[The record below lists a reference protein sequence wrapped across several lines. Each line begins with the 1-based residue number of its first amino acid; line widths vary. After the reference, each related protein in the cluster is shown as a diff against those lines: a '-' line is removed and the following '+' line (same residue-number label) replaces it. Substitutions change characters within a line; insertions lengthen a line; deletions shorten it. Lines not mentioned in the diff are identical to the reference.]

1 MSTTYAILL
10 VLSSAIAHSVWNLF
24 MKKSVHKES
33 FLWLIQT
40 IAAVI
45 FMPAFLHDLFT
56 MDWTFQR
63 TGLLLTSFVFQ
74 SVYLLLLAKAYKAGD
89 MSQVYP
95 MMRGSA
101 ALLIPL
107 LGLVIYEEEL
117 THSGWLGLGLI
128 VVGLFAL
135 SGIFKNRLT
144 KQSII
149 TILLTGTIGISITG
163 YTLADKSILLF
174 MSPLG
179 LLQIYNLAGVIALGA
194 PALRSKKVRQEWM
207 LNRRLIL
214 IGSIMAPGSYLLFL
228 MAMQFAPI
236 SHISPIREISIV
248 FGTILAWTVLKEK
261 QGAGRIG
268 YSAIILLGIIL
279 IGFF

>member
-1 MSTTYAILL
+1 
-10 VLSSAIAHSVWNLF
+10 
-24 MKKSVHKES
+24 
-33 FLWLIQT
+33 
-40 IAAVI
+40 
-45 FMPAFLHDLFT
+45 
-56 MDWTFQR
+56 
-63 TGLLLTSFVFQ
+63 
-74 SVYLLLLAKAYKAGD
+74 

-107 LGLVIYEEEL
+107 LCLVIYGEEF
-117 THSGWLGLGLI
+117 TRFNWIGLGLI

-135 SGIFKNRLT
+135 SGIFSNRIT
-144 KQSII
+144 KQSVI
-149 TILLTGTIGISITG
+149 TTLLTGTIGISITG
-163 YTLADKSILLF
+163 YTLTDKSILLF
-174 MSPLG
+174 MSPAG
-179 LLQIYNLAGVIALGA
+179 LLQIYNLAGFIALGA
-194 PALRSKKVRQEWM
+194 PALHSKKIKQEWL

-214 IGSIMAPGSYLLFL
+214 IGSIIAPSSYLLFL
-228 MAMQFAPI
+228 LAMQFAPI

-248 FGTILAWTVLKEK
+248 FGTILASIVLKEK

>member
-1 MSTTYAILL
+1 MNITYAILL
-10 VLSSAIAHSVWNLF
+10 VLSSALAHSVWNLF

-40 IAAVI
+40 IASFL

-56 MDWTFQR
+56 IDWTFQR
-63 TGLLLTSFVFQ
+63 AGLLLISFVFQ
-74 SVYLLLLAKAYKAGD
+74 SVYLVLLTKAYKAGD

-95 MMRGSA
+95 MMRGTA

-117 THSGWLGLGLI
+117 TRSGWIGLGLI

-135 SGIFKNRLT
+135 SGIFKNRLN
-144 KQSII
+144 KQSVI

-163 YTLADKSILLF
+163 YTLVDKSILLF

-179 LLQIYNLAGVIALGA
+179 LLQIYNLAGFIALGA
-194 PALRSKKVRQEWM
+194 PALRSKKVKKEWM
-207 LNRRLIL
+207 LNRRLII
-214 IGSIMAPGSYLLFL
+214 IGSIMAPSSYLLFL

-236 SHISPIREISIV
+236 SHIAPIREISIV
-248 FGTILAWTVLKEK
+248 FGTILAWMVLKEK